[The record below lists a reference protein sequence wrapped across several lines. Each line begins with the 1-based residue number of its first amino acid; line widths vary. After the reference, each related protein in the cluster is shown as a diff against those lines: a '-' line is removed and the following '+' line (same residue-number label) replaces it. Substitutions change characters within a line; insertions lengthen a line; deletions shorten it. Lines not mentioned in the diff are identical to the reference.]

1 MLFMSE
7 TFLDITVLPYR
18 SLSRKGFRNLM
29 LVVATIF
36 FTIGVFFWYI
46 GAWPVFGFLGLDVVL
61 LYYAFKMNYKS
72 GEVFEN
78 LRLLKKK
85 FLITRSFPSGTKQS
99 WSLEPYWAKVEIM
112 SSGTNQYNLIVRS
125 KEKAVMIGSFL
136 NEHDKKKLMLRLQD
150 ALNNYKQRNRV

>member
-1 MLFMSE
+1 MSE

-36 FTIGVFFWYI
+36 FTIGVFFWYK
-46 GAWPVFGFLGLDVVL
+46 GAWPVFCFLGLDVVL
-61 LYYAFKMNYKS
+61 LYYAFRMNYKS

-112 SSGTNQYNLIVRS
+112 SSVTNQYNLIVRS
-125 KEKAVMIGSFL
+125 KV
-136 NEHDKKKLMLRLQD
+136 
-150 ALNNYKQRNRV
+150 

>member
-1 MLFMSE
+1 
-7 TFLDITVLPYR
+7 
-18 SLSRKGFRNLM
+18 
-29 LVVATIF
+29 
-36 FTIGVFFWYI
+36 
-46 GAWPVFGFLGLDVVL
+46 
-61 LYYAFKMNYKS
+61 MNYKS

-112 SSGTNQYNLIVRS
+112 SSGANQYNLIVRS

-136 NEHDKKKLMLRLQD
+136 NEYDKKKLMLRLQD